1 MSKFSATEYAA
12 FLQMYETISNKAEIL
27 IDKCKRI
34 PLGYSH
40 MVDGFDIDRIRIDAT
55 EGIVLDLETSVGCR
69 GYYEDYTET
78 LKFSPE
84 RFLSASIEELVEDVR
99 KVSEAQAAAIK
110 KREEESAQAQARYR
124 EEQDRAKFEE
134 LKKKFEK
141 KA

>member
-1 MSKFSATEYAA
+1 MSKFSASEYAA
-12 FLQMYETISNKAEIL
+12 FLQMYETIANKAESL
-27 IDKCKRI
+27 IYQCRNI
-34 PLGYSH
+34 PLGYST

-55 EGIVLDLETSVGCR
+55 EGIVLDLETSVGYR

-99 KVSEAQAAAIK
+99 KISEAQAAAIK
-110 KREEESAQAQARYR
+110 KREQESKEAVARATEAQ
-124 EEQDRAKFEE
+124 ERAKFEE